1 MIAIAREDFSFGC
14 GVGNNVF
21 FVFAFVLE
29 RGLAAAGVE
38 LVLQVMCV
46 IVGLRQTS

>member
-1 MIAIAREDFSFGC
+1 MASDCDGAREDFLFGC

-29 RGLAAAGVE
+29 RGWL
-38 LVLQVMCV
+38 LQ
-46 IVGLRQTS
+46 G

>member
-1 MIAIAREDFSFGC
+1 MAREDFLFGC

-21 FVFAFVLE
+21 FCFCFCFGK
-29 RGLAAAGVE
+29 GLAAAGVE
-38 LVLQVMCV
+38 LVLQVTCV